1 MFSQQNSEFQQD
13 FYSASN
19 ISLFNQH
26 FSVFSQQNPCIIRA
40 EYLLTYS
47 GRRGIGT
54 AEEEVYTVEDWQQ
67 SIWREI
73 RETNLLSP
81 NCLAKENMFPQNHY
95 TAQEYPF
102 RGRVPSGLGY
112 RYTSID

>member
-81 NCLAKENMFPQNHY
+81 NCLAKENMFPQITIPHKNIL
-95 TAQEYPF
+95 
-102 RGRVPSGLGY
+102 SGAGCPVAWAID
-112 RYTSID
+112 TSID